1 MSPLEG
7 PAPVSVSGEPSVT
20 TATPSA
26 PPLPAAPNLAA
37 RAEAMLLGLAAGD
50 AAGWPAA
57 RPRAARLPRGTR
69 RLTRVLDT

>member
-7 PAPVSVSGEPSVT
+7 PAPVSGETSATVT
-20 TATPSA
+20 APSA
-26 PPLPAAPNLAA
+26 PPLPAAPGLAA

-57 RPRAARLPRGTR
+57 AAPGAPPAPRGPPAR
-69 RLTRVLDT
+69 PP